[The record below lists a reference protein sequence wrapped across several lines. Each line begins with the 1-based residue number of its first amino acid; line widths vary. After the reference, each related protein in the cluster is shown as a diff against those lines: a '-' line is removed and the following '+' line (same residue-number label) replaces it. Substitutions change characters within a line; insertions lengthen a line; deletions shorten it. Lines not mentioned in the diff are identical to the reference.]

1 MTRPFQYD
9 NFVQSQIAMG
19 TGYDSVNFGSNVR
32 KN

>member
-9 NFVQSQIAMG
+9 NFVQSQIAVG
-19 TGYDSVNFGSNVR
+19 TGNSRTLGSHVF

>member
-9 NFVQSQIAMG
+9 NFVQSQIAVSPEYN
-19 TGYDSVNFGSNVR
+19 TTNLGYNVL